1 MVEFGD
7 TVFLFNS
14 SVSMISDSQ
23 IFIVVDIEADGPAV
37 GLNSMLSLAAVATT
51 KEKEVSRFYRKLATL
66 PDASPDPG
74 TTMWWQENKE
84 AWKEATTNSQPPQQ
98 VMTEFYN
105 WVTGFKLEPIFVSNP
120 TSLDYTF
127 VSWYLF
133 RFAPAN
139 PFKNEKNGIRALDIK
154 SYVAGRY
161 ELTFDKAKRIYWP
174 EELTKDMPAHT
185 HNALDDAVGYAVVL
199 RKLIAMSEK

>member
-1 MVEFGD
+1 
-7 TVFLFNS
+7 
-14 SVSMISDSQ
+14 MISDSQ

-51 KEKEVSRFYRKLATL
+51 EKEEVSRFYRKLTTL
-66 PDASPDPG
+66 PDASADPKV
-74 TTMWWQENKE
+74 TEWWNEHQD
-84 AWKEATTNSQPPQQ
+84 AWKEATTDPEPPER

-105 WVTGFKLEPIFVSNP
+105 WVTGLGREAIFVSNP

-133 RFAPAN
+133 RFAPTN
-139 PFKNEKNGIRALDIK
+139 PFKNEKNSIRALDLK

-161 ELTFDKAKRIYWP
+161 DLTFDKARRIYWP
-174 EELTKDMPAHT
+174 DELTNDMPEHT
-185 HNALDDAVGYAVVL
+185 HDALDDAAGYAVVL
-199 RKLIAMSEK
+199 RKLIAMSEKPIAL

>member
-1 MVEFGD
+1 
-7 TVFLFNS
+7 
-14 SVSMISDSQ
+14 MISGSQ

-51 KEKEVSRFYRKLATL
+51 EKEEVSRFYRKLMTL
-66 PDASPDPG
+66 PNASPDPG
-74 TTMWWQENKE
+74 TTEWWRNNKE
-84 AWKEATTNSQPPQQ
+84 AWKEATTDSEPPEK

-105 WVTGFKLEPIFVSNP
+105 WVIGLGREPIFVSNP

-133 RFAPAN
+133 RYAPGN
-139 PFKNEKNGIRALDIK
+139 PFKNEKNSIRALDIK
-154 SYVAGRY
+154 SYVAGKLG
-161 ELTFDKAKRIYWP
+161 LTFDKAKRICWP

-199 RKLIAMSEK
+199 RKLAAMSGNSTDL